1 MSPEANDTNERIDK
15 WDFIK
20 IKSFFTKRNSTKMKR
35 KPTVWENIFANDT
48 FDKCLISKIY
58 KETHMSPLK
67 KDRQRN

>member
-1 MSPEANDTNERIDK
+1 MAKENIS
-15 WDFIK
+15 
-20 IKSFFTKRNSTKMKR
+20 KMNR
-35 KPTVWENIFANDT
+35 EPTVWEKIFANDT